1 MANVHGRAGREPMRL
16 NEGRMAN
23 VHGLAGREPMM
34 LLFELALVNGFY
46 TLMITMFS
54 WYCIPLL
61 NHFG

>member
-34 LLFELALVNGFY
+34 LLFELVLVNEFIK
-46 TLMITMFS
+46 L
-54 WYCIPLL
+54 
-61 NHFG
+61 